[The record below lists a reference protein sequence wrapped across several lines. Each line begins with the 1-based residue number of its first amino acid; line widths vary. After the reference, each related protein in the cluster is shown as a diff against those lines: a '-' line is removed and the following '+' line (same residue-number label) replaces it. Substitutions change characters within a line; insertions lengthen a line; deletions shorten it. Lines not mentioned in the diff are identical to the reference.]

1 MMKTIVILIGLL
13 LCNANSE
20 ANYSAE
26 QDTAIIGKS
35 LWVYYDKETC
45 RNDVKIYPSQTD
57 SDPYFYN
64 QPIEISVNNLNK
76 TPFNW
81 TAGRWYSVTLKNLDN
96 SNGHIVYDT
105 LNSNHGYTKNLY
117 YIVDK
122 NNFDLVLLQSACVTN
137 LSPSEI
143 NKIFVKVNEEKLA
156 HERIIDQENDRK
168 RTERELK
175 IQSDLADETKREEKL
190 IADSIQADKDRQ
202 ALTLKNAP
210 KNIKSLTSSEFCE
223 LYGYMI
229 RDQDI
234 PDFGTASDMKKIMIN
249 EASRRKVKVN
259 TKLVKGQLLKLG
271 ISTCELYASWGLP
284 NDENK
289 SVGSFGVHIQH
300 VYSSS
305 GVYVYSENGRVSSW
319 QE

>member
-1 MMKTIVILIGLL
+1 MKKTIVFLISLL
-13 LCNANSE
+13 LLNANSE

-35 LWVYYDKETC
+35 LWIYYDKETC
-45 RNDVKIYPSQTD
+45 RDDVKIYPTQSD
-57 SDPYFYN
+57 SDPYSYN
-64 QPIEISVNNLNK
+64 YPLEISVNDLNK

-81 TAGRWYSVTLKNLDN
+81 TAGRWYSIAIRDSGN
-96 SNGHIVYDT
+96 SNGHIIYDA

-137 LSPSEI
+137 LSPKEVKEI
-143 NKIFVKVNEEKLA
+143 FNKVNEEKLA
-156 HERIIDQENDRK
+156 SEKIIDQENERK
-168 RTERELK
+168 KVERDLK
-175 IQSDLADETKREEKL
+175 IQSDQLAEAKREEQF
-190 IADSIQADKDRQ
+190 IADRIQADKDKQ
-202 ALTLKNAP
+202 ALALKNAP
-210 KNIKSLTSSEFCE
+210 KNIKGLSLSEFCE
-223 LYGYMI
+223 FYGYMV
-229 RDQDI
+229 RGEDI
-234 PDFGTASDMKKIMIN
+234 PDFGSANDMKKIMTN
-249 EASRRKVKVN
+249 EANRRGVKVN
-259 TKLVKGQLLKLG
+259 TKLVKEQLLKLG

-284 NDENK
+284 NNENK

-300 VYSSS
+300 IYTRS